1 MRINIMPLFNLADER
16 GGLISLESNKNVPF
30 EIKRVYYIYG
40 TRENTRRGHH
50 AHKNL
55 KQMIVAVSGSCR
67 FLLDD
72 GAGRE
77 EVFLNSPTSGLI
89 VESGIWREMYDFS
102 PDCVLMVLASEFYD
116 EGDYVRNYDDFLE
129 MTRAE
134 VVV

>member
-1 MRINIMPLFNLADER
+1 MRINIIPLFNLADER

-77 EVFLNSPTSGLI
+77 EVFLDSPTTGLI

-134 VVV
+134 VAV